1 MALIEKL
8 NAIADAIR
16 EKNGTTERIP
26 LVDMPRAIKEISGES
41 IALNIAYGET
51 APEDIS
57 KLWIKANEPDKLL
70 VCSDI
75 ENEYSISSMDALSYA
90 GQEAGCARVG
100 NKIYLFGG
108 FTSDYSDA
116 ISVFNIATQTIT
128 VLSAK
133 LPVPLAYMGCESVGK
148 NIYLFGGY
156 NINGYQNTIYAFDTE
171 TETIADIATIPKTI
185 SNLTCVAVG
194 KKIYTFGGQ
203 NTDNSFENSIYML
216 DTEGE
221 RLYTLDTV
229 TPFRKS
235 NIGCCG
241 VGKKIYLF
249 GGGSGTADSNDIYEF
264 DVENEIIRSIA
275 VDLPTIHFGIRCAR
289 MGSDIYLFGGWAQ
302 SGITDSIYVFNSK
315 TKKLTQPEI
324 KLPEKLWRFG
334 CVESG
339 NKIYI
344 FGGSGGNDTIY
355 CFTATHGLLKGNME
369 LEIGLLTNKFNL
381 INSDIMQA
389 EIGVENVYIG
399 NANDKAELCE
409 AYLHNG
415 SEWVLI

>member
-1 MALIEKL
+1 MALIDKL
-8 NAIADAIR
+8 NAIGDAIR

-26 LVDMPRAIKEISGES
+26 LVDMPDAIKGISGES
-41 IALNIAYGET
+41 IVLNIAYGE
-51 APEDIS
+51 AQPEDTS
-57 KLWIKANEPDKLL
+57 KLWIKANEPDNLL

-75 ENEYSISSMDALSYA
+75 KNEYSISSMNALSYV
-90 GQEAGCARVG
+90 GQEAGCARVA

-108 FTSDYSDA
+108 FSSDYSDA
-116 ISVFNIATQTIT
+116 ISVFDIATQTIT
-128 VLSAK
+128 VLSVK
-133 LPVPLAYMGCESVGK
+133 IPVPLAYMGCESVGK

-156 NINGYQNTIYAFDTE
+156 NSNGYQNTVYAFDTE

-203 NTDNSFENSIYML
+203 NTDSSYENAIYML
-216 DTEGE
+216 DTDEE
-221 RLYTLDTV
+221 QIYTLDTV
-229 TPFRKS
+229 LPFRKS

-241 VGKKIYLF
+241 VGEKIYLF
-249 GGGSGTADSNDIYEF
+249 GGGAGTADSNKIYEF
-264 DVENEIIRSIA
+264 DVVKENIQSIEA
-275 VDLPTIHFGIRCAR
+275 DLPTIHFGIRCAR
-289 MGSDIYLFGGWAQ
+289 MGSDIYLFGGWAK
-302 SGITDSIYVFNSK
+302 SGITDSIYVFNTK
-315 TKKLTQPEI
+315 TKKFTQPEI
-324 KLPEKLWRFG
+324 NLPEKLWRFG
-334 CVESG
+334 CAESG
-339 NKIYI
+339 NKVYI
-344 FGGSGGNDTIY
+344 FGGSGENDSIY
-355 CFTATHGLLKGNME
+355 CFTATHSLLKGNME

-389 EIGVENVYIG
+389 EIGVENVFLG